1 MTGKKLAGSEPNYAE
16 QLDCFDSMKELSG
29 EPTRSGLARKFI
41 PPFTR
46 PETNS
51 LNAWPVANLP
61 LGTWQTYSFQCP
73 CGTTETREAPFSING
88 KLMGVRATKCAR
100 CKRKL
105 NNEAKVKRQRAAGV
119 KELVVFWTA
128 ERIAHVKQLWHSG
141 LSATA
146 IGPVY
151 GKSRSAILGLLGRHG
166 ILGERSKHKR
176 TESQRRKSKHD
187 SVKRYRAK
195 LKSFNYARRVPS
207 QRAPGLVASGD
218 PSLIL
223 PAPLNHTI
231 EQVTGCRQPYGDGP
245 FTFCGHERREGS
257 SYCDGHHRQNHVRP

>member
-1 MTGKKLAGSEPNYAE
+1 LAGSDNSYAA
-16 QLDCFDSMKELSG
+16 LLNGSGSMTESFG
-29 EPTRSGLARKFI
+29 EPTSAERDQRYSR
-41 PPFTR
+41 PSTR

-151 GKSRSAILGLLGRHG
+151 GKSRSAILGLLSRHG
-166 ILGERSKHKR
+166 VLGERSKHKR

-195 LKSFNYARRVPS
+195 RKSFNYARRVPS
-207 QRAPGLVASGD
+207 QRATGLVASGD

-231 EQVTGCRQPYGDGP
+231 EQVTGCRYIAGDDRL
-245 FTFCGHERREGS
+245 FCGHPRQDES
-257 SYCDGHHRQNHVRP
+257 SYCPDHHRVCHAQS